1 MLFSTLTLAAA
12 LAGSVTASPV
22 LLRRQGPG
30 TDVPATP
37 SNNGTAVGSSY
48 LNATVE
54 SVPIGVT
61 PGNWTQLT
69 NATEPFPNGRL
80 FIGEA
85 CFVAVDTSP
94 PSART
99 TVNADQIY
107 TAQATR
113 RATRPT

>member
-12 LAGSVTASPV
+12 LAGSATASPL

-61 PGNWTQLT
+61 PGNWSQLT
-69 NATEPFPNGRL
+69 NATEPYPNGRL

-85 CFVAVDTSP
+85 WFLGH
-94 PSART
+94 
-99 TVNADQIY
+99 
-107 TAQATR
+107 
-113 RATRPT
+113 